1 MSDRVPTMAYL
12 DHAATTPMRPAA
24 LEAMVE
30 VLGTV
35 HANPAGAHRAAR
47 EARRLVDES
56 RDRVAEVLGVRSDE
70 VVFTS
75 GGTESDN
82 HAIVGSVAARPGIAV
97 CPAVEH
103 HGVLDPVEHCGGRV
117 VGVDRTG
124 RVDLDALEAAL
135 IAERAAVVSVMTVNN
150 EVGTVTDLVAVSD
163 LVRRVAPD
171 AWLHTDAVQAA
182 SWIDLRTV
190 TPLVDMVALSAHKF
204 GGPKGCGILVMR
216 RGTAPHPLLR
226 GGGQERGHRSGTTD
240 VASVVATA
248 VALGET
254 DVERADE
261 TARVGG
267 LRDRLLAGLLAL
279 DGVRP
284 TVPVDLT
291 VPGVVHVC
299 VEGVENEAL
308 LFLLDTAGVAAS
320 AASACASGAMEPSHV
335 LAAMGVERQR
345 AAGAVRFSLGH
356 TTTAAEIDHAVDA
369 VTDAIGRLRR
379 GTSR

>member
-1 MSDRVPTMAYL
+1 MPTTAYL

-30 VLGTV
+30 VLGSV

-47 EARRLVDES
+47 EARRLVDEA
-56 RDRVAEVLGVRSDE
+56 RDRVAEVLGVRPDE

-82 HAIVGSVAARPGIAV
+82 HAIVGSVAARAGIAV

-117 VGVDRTG
+117 IGVDRTG

-135 IAERAAVVSVMTVNN
+135 VADPVAVVSVMTVNN

-163 LVRRVAPD
+163 LVRRIAPD

-182 SWIDLRTV
+182 SWIDLRAV
-190 TPLVDMVALSAHKF
+190 TPLVDMVSLSAHKF

-240 VASVVATA
+240 VASVVASA
-248 VALGET
+248 VALAET
-254 DVERADE
+254 DAERADE
-261 TARVGG
+261 AARVGE
-267 LRDRLLAGLLAL
+267 LRDRLLAGLLPL
-279 DGVRP
+279 DGVQS
-284 TVPVDLT
+284 TVPTHLT

-335 LAAMGVERQR
+335 LAAMGIERQR

-356 TTTAAEIDHAVDA
+356 TTTAAEIDHGVDVITDA
-369 VTDAIGRLRR
+369 VTRLRR